1 MEFIEISAKTVDE
14 AITKAC
20 ISLETSSDNLE
31 IQVVTE
37 GSSGFLGFGSKPAV
51 IRVKRKTP
59 EASFESILNE
69 EEKPAP
75 KKEEKKSEKTEH
87 CEKKQDTPVRAARPQ
102 KKENFREKRAERQER
117 PAEKNAEKPAPRERK
132 VVIRSEE
139 EILRIQQEARTF
151 LEGVFK
157 AMELEVAIEMKYDK
171 ENDNLDVDFS
181 GEDMGILIGK
191 RGQTLDSL
199 QYLTSLVVNKEEG
212 GYIRV
217 KLDTENYRSRRKDT
231 LENLAKNI
239 AFKVRKTR
247 KPVSLEPMNPYERRI
262 IHSALQGNKYV
273 ETYSEGNEPYRHVV
287 IALKK

>member
-87 CEKKQDTPVRAARPQ
+87 FEKNQDPSVRAARPQ
-102 KKENFREKRAERQER
+102 KKENFREKRTERQER
-117 PAEKNAEKPAPRERK
+117 PAERNAEKPVPRERK

-191 RGQTLDSL
+191 EDRLWILCSISQ
-199 QYLTSLVVNKEEG
+199 VWW
-212 GYIRV
+212 
-217 KLDTENYRSRRKDT
+217 
-231 LENLAKNI
+231 
-239 AFKVRKTR
+239 
-247 KPVSLEPMNPYERRI
+247 
-262 IHSALQGNKYV
+262 
-273 ETYSEGNEPYRHVV
+273 
-287 IALKK
+287 